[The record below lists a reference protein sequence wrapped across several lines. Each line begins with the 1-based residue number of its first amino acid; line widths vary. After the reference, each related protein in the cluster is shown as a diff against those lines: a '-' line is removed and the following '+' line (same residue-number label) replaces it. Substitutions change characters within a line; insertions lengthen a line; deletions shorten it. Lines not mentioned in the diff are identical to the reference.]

1 MAQGDQDKS
10 EQPTQHRLE
19 EARKQGQVAK
29 SADVVSVLGVL
40 VFAVTFLVLAAG
52 LAGAL
57 TAIVRQL
64 IGIAGARPH
73 LGNGF
78 AAWLGQ
84 LVSTLGPQL
93 IPLVIALLVVAV
105 ASNVLQTGPI
115 FSAHPVKPD
124 FKRMHPGNTIKRL
137 FSMRTLWELGKLTV
151 KLGLLAVL
159 CWFAV
164 RATPVFVGTI
174 ATAAPARLA
183 HLLLDSA
190 WSTTLYVVL
199 ILGVLAA
206 VDLLFMRRDHLR
218 QLRMSRRELRE
229 ENKQRDG
236 DPDVK
241 AKQKRSIRDL
251 LKKTRALQR
260 VAEADVVLTNPN
272 HYAVALQYRPKQMRA
287 PIVLAKG
294 SGFLAARV
302 REVAQRAGVMV
313 IASPPLAR
321 ALYRQCEID
330 GAVPEDLYGQLA
342 PVYRQLYA
350 QGRPR

>member
-1 MAQGDQDKS
+1 MAQGDQDKT

-52 LAGAL
+52 LVGAL

-64 IGIAGARPH
+64 IGMAGARPH
-73 LGNGF
+73 LSGGF
-78 AAWLGQ
+78 AVWFGQ
-84 LVSTLGPQL
+84 LLATLGPHL
-93 IPLVIALLVVAV
+93 IPLVLALVVAAL
-105 ASNVLQTGPI
+105 ASNVLQTGPV
-115 FSAHPVKPD
+115 FSAHPVRPD

-137 FSMRTLWELGKLTV
+137 FSMRTLWELGKLMV
-151 KLGLLAVL
+151 KMGLLAVL

-164 RATPVFVGTI
+164 IAAPGFVGTI
-174 ATAAPARLA
+174 ATAAPAQLA

-190 WSTTLYVVL
+190 WTTTLYVVL
-199 ILGVLAA
+199 ILGALAGG
-206 VDLLFMRRDHLR
+206 DLLFMRRDHLR
-218 QLRMSRRELRE
+218 QMRMSRRELRD

-236 DPDVK
+236 DPEVK
-241 AKQKRSIRDL
+241 GKQKRSIREL

-260 VAEADVVLTNPN
+260 VAEADVVVTNPT
-272 HYAVALQYRPKQMRA
+272 HYAIALQYRPKQMRA
-287 PIVLAKG
+287 PVVLAKG

-302 REVAQRAGVMV
+302 REMAQRAGVVV
-313 IASPPLAR
+313 IPAPPLAR

-330 GAVPEDLYGQLA
+330 GAVPEELYGQLA
-342 PVYRQLYA
+342 PVYRQLYVRRRS
-350 QGRPR
+350 Q